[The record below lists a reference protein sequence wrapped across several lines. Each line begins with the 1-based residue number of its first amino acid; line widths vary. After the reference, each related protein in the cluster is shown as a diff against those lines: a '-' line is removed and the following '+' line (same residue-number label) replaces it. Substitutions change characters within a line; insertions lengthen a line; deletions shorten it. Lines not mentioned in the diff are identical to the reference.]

1 MGALQLTFD
10 GMTEQYGKREQ
21 FLKDLKSGVFVDMIR
36 EEIINEHFQ
45 NSKEVYNTLK
55 PMVATHSDVEKLYVI
70 FLNARNGVID
80 IVPMFSGSI
89 SASSIYPRELIK
101 SVIEKKAVSVILA
114 HNHPSG
120 DCKPSPED
128 ILITRKIQ
136 FGLSF
141 IDVSLHD
148 HIIIGSNGE
157 YFSFGDNI
165 IPDFKKEIS
174 VFLREY

>member
-80 IVPMFSGSI
+80 IIPMFSGSI

-120 DCKPSPED
+120 IAEPSQAD
-128 ILITRKIQ
+128 KQITQRLRDALALVEIRM
-136 FGLSF
+136 L
-141 IDVSLHD
+141 D
-148 HIIIGSNGE
+148 HIVVGDGE
-157 YFSFGDNI
+157 LTSFAEQGLI
-165 IPDFKKEIS
+165 
-174 VFLREY
+174 